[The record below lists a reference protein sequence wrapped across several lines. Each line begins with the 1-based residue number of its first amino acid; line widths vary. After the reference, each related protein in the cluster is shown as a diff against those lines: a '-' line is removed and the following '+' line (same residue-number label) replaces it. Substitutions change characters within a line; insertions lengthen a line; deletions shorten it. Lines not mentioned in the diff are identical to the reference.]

1 MATPRLVTTML
12 PVGPLAADPTLD
24 GAPDDLSLHWRLDGD
39 LADAAGHGH
48 SGSAIGNC
56 AFADG
61 LDRKRC
67 TLPAH
72 M

>member
-1 MATPRLVTTML
+1 
-12 PVGPLAADPTLD
+12 LD